1 MTQKTG
7 VISIIGKPNAGKS
20 TLLNRVIGQKI
31 SIVTRKAQTTRSMI
45 KGILTEK
52 DTQMIFIDTPGIF
65 SPKRKLD
72 KAMVR
77 LAWSSISGA
86 DFVLIMVDAVYGIE
100 PELLDFL
107 EKLKSHKGQPIIIL
121 NKIDL
126 LSPEKLS
133 NLKDEIINKCG
144 EITILSLSA
153 LKGEG
158 CDNLI
163 GYLRDNSPVGDWC
176 YDEDEM
182 TTAPMRFLAT
192 EITREQLFLNLHDE
206 LPYNLMVDTE
216 GWEEFRNGSIKISQ
230 VIYVSRIT
238 HKAMLLGE
246 NGETIKRISTNARG
260 NIEKSL
266 GVKIHL
272 FLFVK
277 VRDDWERRQIESL

>member
-7 VISIIGKPNAGKS
+7 IISIIGKPNAGKS
-20 TLLNRVIGQKI
+20 TLLNRLIGQKI

-45 KGILTEK
+45 KGILTEE

-107 EKLKSHKGQPIIIL
+107 EKLKSHKGKPIIIL

-126 LSPEKLS
+126 LPQDKLS
-133 NLKDEIINKCG
+133 KLKEDIINKCG

-153 LKGEG
+153 LKGHG
-158 CDNLI
+158 CKNLI
-163 GYLRDNSPVGDWC
+163 EYLRDNSPIGDWC

-182 TTAPMRFLAT
+182 TTAPMRFLAA

-206 LPYNLMVDTE
+206 RCPYYEQL
-216 GWEEFRNGSIKISQ
+216 
-230 VIYVSRIT
+230 
-238 HKAMLLGE
+238 
-246 NGETIKRISTNARG
+246 
-260 NIEKSL
+260 
-266 GVKIHL
+266 
-272 FLFVK
+272 
-277 VRDDWERRQIESL
+277 